1 MADKRKT
8 NSHHVTFNNE
18 NQKWQGKKAGAK
30 KTSVTGD
37 TKKEV
42 VDKTREIS
50 KNQGTELKI
59 HNKDGKISQSD
70 SHGNDPNPPKDKN

>member
-8 NSHHVTFNNE
+8 NSHHVTFNQE
-18 NQKWQGKKAGAK
+18 TQKWQGKRTGADRA
-30 KTSVTGD
+30 SVTGD

-50 KNQGTELKI
+50 RNQKTELKI

-70 SHGNDPNPPKDKN
+70 SHGNDDFPPKG